1 MATFEVKLT
10 GDFFDQDGN
19 PKFREMGLE
28 AMDDA
33 AHIQYAPFAEHQPEI
48 TPDQIGG
55 AQGVIVLTPNVTVN
69 SVAEPD
75 ELIAFGRWGV
85 GFDTVDVAAC
95 TQAGVVAYITPGAVN
110 RPVGEAVVGWMIAL
124 THHTRTKDL
133 LIREGRWDDRVQY
146 MGCEIRD
153 RTFGAVG
160 LGGIARCAI
169 QLLNGFGMNQP
180 IAFDPFLSEDAAKEI
195 GVKLVSLDELLEQA
209 DFVSLH
215 CPLNDQTKG
224 LISADQLARM
234 KSTAYIINT
243 ARGGIV
249 EEDAL
254 YDAVKNNQIAGAA
267 LDCFETEPVTSPHR
281 FGELENVI
289 LAPHS
294 IAWTHELFRDIGRI
308 VSKGMVDLSLGQQPG
323 GVLNPEVF
331 HQPAFIKKWKRHQH
345 CNLSAP

>member
-28 AMDDA
+28 TMDDA

-48 TPDQIGG
+48 TPEQIDG
-55 AQGVIVLTPNVTVN
+55 AQGVIVLTPSVTVN

-75 ELIAFGRWGV
+75 DLIAFGRWGV

-95 TQAGVVAYITPGAVN
+95 TQAGVVAYITPGAVD

-133 LIREGRWDDRVQY
+133 LIREGRWDDRVKY

-169 QLLNGFGMNQP
+169 QLLSGFGMNQP

-215 CPLNDQTKG
+215 CPLNDQTKD
-224 LISADQLARM
+224 LIGADQLARM

-249 EEDAL
+249 DEDAL

-294 IAWTHELFRDIGRI
+294 IAWTHELFRDIGRT
-308 VSKGMVDLSLGQQPG
+308 VSKGMVDLSLGQQPR

-331 HQPAFIKKWKRHQH
+331 DQPAFIEKWKRHQQ
-345 CNLSAP
+345 